1 VSDHLNPNLSG
12 GQIFMRVLFSLAV
25 TAFIGVGAYFVIAW
39 LAALHA

>member
-1 VSDHLNPNLSG
+1 VSDHLNPILSG

-25 TAFIGVGAYFVIAW
+25 TAIVGVGAYFAIAW